1 MNDLIILASNI
12 SNCLI
17 KIKANIGEKSRPPA
31 DGINFLIGSRSFK
44 EISSIIC
51 SIGWE
56 LLGATQLRITA
67 PITEKKK
74 IVSIVF
80 KTSIN
85 DIKLRVYASY

>member
-31 DGINFLIGSRSFK
+31 DGINFLIGSRSFE

-56 LLGATQLRITA
+56 LLGAIQLRITA